1 MTELVE
7 HRQLFIGGEWVE
19 PLGTEVIEV
28 VSPHTEQVI
37 GRVPHASEA
46 DVDRAVAVARQAF
59 DDGPWPR
66 MPLDERIE
74 VITRIKDA
82 FAVRYEEIARV
93 VSSQNGTPY
102 TSSVMV
108 QALAAMMVWE
118 AAITTARAFPYE
130 ERRDGALGKLLV
142 RREPVGVVA
151 AVVPWNVPQF
161 TAAAKLAPA
170 LLAGCPAILK
180 VSPET
185 PLDAYVL
192 AGIVSEAGL
201 PQGVLSIL
209 PADREV
215 SEYLVGHPG
224 VDKVSFTGSVAA
236 GKRVM
241 EVAARNLTRVTLEL
255 GGKSAAIILPDADLE
270 STVAGIVPFAWMI
283 NGQACVAQTRIL
295 VPRSRYDEISEAF
308 AAAAGALKVGDPL
321 DPATEVGPLVARRQQ
336 QRSLDY
342 IRIGQEEGAK
352 ILTGGGRP
360 AGLDSGWYVEPTL
373 FGDVDNSM
381 RVAREEIFGP
391 VICLLPYGDEAE
403 AVKIA
408 NDSEYGLSGSV
419 WTADVEHG
427 IEIARQVRTGTYSV
441 NTFSL
446 DMLGP
451 FGGYK
456 NSGVGREFG
465 PEGYGEYFE
474 HKMIHLPAGYEP
486 AAGEGS
492 NGGPLAR
499 GGRPVGLHRLRDVC
513 EPRPGRLHARLGP
526 PVPPV
531 FAGHRRRREGAGRG
545 GGLPGRGHR
554 DHAARQR
561 RGGFPARRIAAA
573 GACGDRPGMSA
584 RSRRRGRGESAYRAS
599 RARRDAADAA

>member
-7 HRQLFIGGEWVE
+7 HGQLFIGGELVD
-19 PLGTEVIEV
+19 PIGKDVIEV
-28 VSPHTEQVI
+28 VSPHTGEVFAT
-37 GRVPHASEA
+37 VPHASRA
-46 DVDRAVAVARQAF
+46 DVDRAVAVARTAF
-59 DDGPWPR
+59 DEGPWPR
-66 MPLDERIE
+66 MTLDERIG
-74 VITRIKDA
+74 VVTKIKDA
-82 FAVRYEEIARV
+82 FAVRYEEIARCI
-93 VSSQNGTPY
+93 SSQNGTPY

-108 QALAAMMVWE
+108 QALAAMMVWD
-118 AAITTARAFPYE
+118 AAITTARNFTYE
-130 ERRDGALGKLLV
+130 EKRDGILGKLLV

-185 PLDAYVL
+185 PLDAYIL
-192 AGIVSEAGL
+192 ADIVKEAGL
-201 PQGVLSIL
+201 PEGVLSIVA
-209 PADREV
+209 ADREV

-241 EVAARNLTRVTLEL
+241 EVCARNLTRVTLEL
-255 GGKSAAIILPDADLE
+255 GGKSAAIIAPDADLA
-270 STVAGIVPFAWMI
+270 TAVAGIVPFAWMI

-295 VPRSRYDEISEAF
+295 APRSRYDEIAEAF
-308 AAAAGALKVGDPL
+308 ASAAGALKVGDPL
-321 DPATEVGPLVARRQQ
+321 DPATELGPLVAQRQQ

-360 AGLDSGWYVEPTL
+360 AGFDQGWYVEPTL

-381 RVAREEIFGP
+381 RIAREEIFGP
-391 VICLLPYGDEAE
+391 VICLLPYDDEDE

-408 NDSEYGLSGSV
+408 NDSDYGLSGSV
-419 WTADVEHG
+419 WTADVERG
-427 IEIARQVRTGTYSV
+427 IDIARRVRTGTYSV

-456 NSGVGREFG
+456 NSGLGREFG
-465 PEGYGEYFE
+465 PEGYGEFFE
-474 HKMIHLPAGYEP
+474 HKMIHLPAGYE
-486 AAGEGS
+486 
-492 NGGPLAR
+492 
-499 GGRPVGLHRLRDVC
+499 
-513 EPRPGRLHARLGP
+513 
-526 PVPPV
+526 
-531 FAGHRRRREGAGRG
+531 GAV
-545 GGLPGRGHR
+545 
-554 DHAARQR
+554 
-561 RGGFPARRIAAA
+561 
-573 GACGDRPGMSA
+573 
-584 RSRRRGRGESAYRAS
+584 
-599 RARRDAADAA
+599 

>member
-7 HRQLFIGGEWVE
+7 HQKLFIGGEWAD
-19 PLGTEVIEV
+19 PLGRDVIEV
-28 VSPHTEQVI
+28 ISPHTEEVV
-37 GRVPHASEA
+37 GRVPHAAPA
-46 DVDRAVAVARQAF
+46 DVDRAVAAARRAF

-66 MPLDERIE
+66 MTLDERIE
-74 VITRIKDA
+74 VVTRIKDA
-82 FAVRYEEIARV
+82 FAVRHEEIARV
-93 VSSQNGTPY
+93 ISGQNGTPY

-108 QALAAMMVWE
+108 QALAAMMVWDS
-118 AAITTARAFPYE
+118 AITTARDFTYE
-130 ERRDGALGKLLV
+130 EKRDGVLGKLLV

-170 LLAGCPAILK
+170 LLAGCPVVLK

-185 PLDAYVL
+185 PLDGYLL
-192 AGIVSEAGL
+192 AEIAAEAGL
-201 PQGVLSIL
+201 PEGVLSVI

-241 EVAARNLTRVTLEL
+241 EVCARHLTRVTLEL
-255 GGKSAAIILPDADLE
+255 GGKSAAIVLPDADA
-270 STVAGIVPFAWMI
+270 STAVQGIAPFAWMI

-295 VPRSRYDEISEAF
+295 VPRSRYDEFAEAF
-308 AAAAGALKVGDPL
+308 AAAASGLKVGDPL
-321 DPATEVGPLVARRQQ
+321 DPATELGPLVAKRQQ

-352 ILTGGGRP
+352 VLAGGGRP
-360 AGLDSGWYVEPTL
+360 AGLDKGWYVEPTL
-373 FGDVDNSM
+373 FGEVDNSM
-381 RVAREEIFGP
+381 RIAREEIFGP
-391 VICLLPYGDEAE
+391 VICLLPYDDEAE

-408 NDSEYGLSGSV
+408 NDSDYGLSGSV
-419 WTADVEHG
+419 WTADVERG
-427 IEIARQVRTGTYSV
+427 IDIARRVRTGTYSV

-456 NSGVGREFG
+456 NSGLGREFG

-474 HKMIHLPAGYEP
+474 HKMIHLPSGYE
-486 AAGEGS
+486 G
-492 NGGPLAR
+492 
-499 GGRPVGLHRLRDVC
+499 
-513 EPRPGRLHARLGP
+513 
-526 PVPPV
+526 
-531 FAGHRRRREGAGRG
+531 
-545 GGLPGRGHR
+545 
-554 DHAARQR
+554 
-561 RGGFPARRIAAA
+561 
-573 GACGDRPGMSA
+573 
-584 RSRRRGRGESAYRAS
+584 
-599 RARRDAADAA
+599 

>member
-7 HRQLFIGGEWVE
+7 HGQLFIGGELVD
-19 PLGTEVIEV
+19 PHGKDVIEV
-28 VSPHTEQVI
+28 ISPHTGQVFA
-37 GRVPHASEA
+37 RVPHAAPA
-46 DVDRAVAVARQAF
+46 DVDRAVATARKAF
-59 DDGPWPR
+59 DEGPWPR
-66 MPLDERIE
+66 MTLDERIE
-74 VITRIKDA
+74 VITEIKDA
-82 FAVRYEEIARV
+82 FAVRHEEIARV
-93 VSSQNGTPY
+93 ISSENGTPY

-108 QALAAMMVWE
+108 QALAAMMVWDS
-118 AAITTARAFPYE
+118 ALTVARNFTYE
-130 ERRDGALGKLLV
+130 EARDGALGKILV

-170 LLAGCPAILK
+170 LLAGCPVILK
-180 VSPET
+180 TSPET
-185 PLDAYVL
+185 PLDAYIL
-192 AGIVSEAGL
+192 AEIATEAGL
-201 PQGVLSIL
+201 PKGVLSIIS
-209 PADREV
+209 ADREV

-224 VDKVSFTGSVAA
+224 IDKVSFTGSVGA

-255 GGKSAAIILPDADLE
+255 GGKSAAVILPDADAA
-270 STVAGIVPFAWMI
+270 SAVAGIVPFAWMI

-295 VPRSRYDEISEAF
+295 VPHARYDEFAEAF
-308 AAAAGALKVGDPL
+308 AAAASALKVGDPL
-321 DPATEVGPLVARRQQ
+321 DPETELGPLVAQRQQ

-360 AGLDSGWYVEPTL
+360 AGLDEGWYVEPTL
-373 FGDVDNSM
+373 LGGVDNSM

-391 VICLLPYGDEAE
+391 VICLLPYGDESE

-427 IEIARQVRTGTYSV
+427 IDIARQVRTGTYSV

-456 NSGVGREFG
+456 NSGLGREFG

-474 HKMIHLPAGYEP
+474 HKMIHLPAGYE
-486 AAGEGS
+486 GT
-492 NGGPLAR
+492 
-499 GGRPVGLHRLRDVC
+499 
-513 EPRPGRLHARLGP
+513 
-526 PVPPV
+526 
-531 FAGHRRRREGAGRG
+531 GA
-545 GGLPGRGHR
+545 
-554 DHAARQR
+554 
-561 RGGFPARRIAAA
+561 
-573 GACGDRPGMSA
+573 
-584 RSRRRGRGESAYRAS
+584 
-599 RARRDAADAA
+599 

>member
-7 HRQLFIGGEWVE
+7 HGQLFIGGELTD
-19 PLGTEVIEV
+19 PLGADVIEV
-28 VSPHTEQVI
+28 VSPHTEEVI
-37 GRVPHASEA
+37 GRVPHASRA
-46 DVDRAVAVARQAF
+46 DVDRAVAAARHAF
-59 DDGPWPR
+59 DHGPWPR
-66 MPLDERIE
+66 MTLDERIE
-74 VITRIKDA
+74 VVARIKDA
-82 FAVRYEEIARV
+82 FAVRHEEFARII
-93 VSSQNGTPY
+93 SSENGTPF

-108 QALAAMMVWE
+108 QALASMLVWD
-118 AAITTARAFPYE
+118 AAITTARAFTYE
-130 ERRDGALGKLLV
+130 ERRDGVLGKILV

-170 LLAGCPAILK
+170 LLSGCPAILK

-185 PLDAYVL
+185 PLDAYLL
-192 AGIVSEAGL
+192 AEIAAEAGL
-201 PQGVLSIL
+201 PEGVLSIL

-255 GGKSAAIILPDADLE
+255 GGKSAAVILPDADAQ
-270 STVAGIVPFAWMI
+270 TAVNGISPFAWMI

-295 VPRSRYDEISEAF
+295 VPRSRYDEFAEAF
-308 AAAAGALKVGDPL
+308 AAAASALRIGDPL
-321 DPATEVGPLVARRQQ
+321 DPATELGPLVAARQQ
-336 QRSLDY
+336 RRSLDY

-360 AGLDSGWYVEPTL
+360 AGLERGWYVEPTL

-381 RVAREEIFGP
+381 RIAREEIFGP

-403 AVKIA
+403 AVRIA
-408 NDSEYGLSGSV
+408 NDSDYGLSGSV
-419 WTADVEHG
+419 WTADDEHG
-427 IEIARQVRTGTYSV
+427 VDIARQVRTGTYSV

-456 NSGVGREFG
+456 NSGLGREFG
-465 PEGYGEYFE
+465 PEGYGEYLE

-486 AAGEGS
+486 PAAGGTGTGTADGSAAGE
-492 NGGPLAR
+492 A
-499 GGRPVGLHRLRDVC
+499 
-513 EPRPGRLHARLGP
+513 
-526 PVPPV
+526 
-531 FAGHRRRREGAGRG
+531 
-545 GGLPGRGHR
+545 
-554 DHAARQR
+554 
-561 RGGFPARRIAAA
+561 
-573 GACGDRPGMSA
+573 
-584 RSRRRGRGESAYRAS
+584 
-599 RARRDAADAA
+599 